1 MTGTGTKAATTAP
14 RVPTDRAPDTAAA
27 TSSKSLSSPTVIHRL
42 RSPSLSDR
50 SAATEPTPTT
60 KSRIPTVRV
69 ISTNGPEG
77 SPAACIFSTDLG
89 AMVSVTPTARRRKAR
104 PPATERPDVKRDTP
118 RTLLTPAEVRL
129 GYTHH
134 HRSVTRLAIVSLMT
148 RTSTADWPCTIA
160 RSVDLFGEGW
170 TLLIMR
176 QAFFG
181 TRRFEDFQKELGI
194 SRNILTLRLNRL
206 VEDGLFE
213 QVEYQQRPVRFE
225 YRLTEKGRDVF
236 PIVAAMAAYGD
247 KWLVGDEGTPL
258 ILYHTDCDRDMHAVV
273 TCSECAEPLT
283 LRKVKGRRG
292 PGYPAAGA

>member
-1 MTGTGTKAATTAP
+1 L
-14 RVPTDRAPDTAAA
+14 RNDTD
-27 TSSKSLSSPTVIHRL
+27 
-42 RSPSLSDR
+42 
-50 SAATEPTPTT
+50 
-60 KSRIPTVRV
+60 SRTQ
-69 ISTNGPEG
+69 
-77 SPAACIFSTDLG
+77 
-89 AMVSVTPTARRRKAR
+89 
-104 PPATERPDVKRDTP
+104 
-118 RTLLTPAEVRL
+118 
-129 GYTHH
+129 
-134 HRSVTRLAIVSLMT
+134 HRSVTQLAILSRMT
-148 RTSTADWPCTIA
+148 RTSTAAWPCTIA

-206 VEDGLFE
+206 VEEGLLKH
-213 QVEYQQRPVRFE
+213 VEYQQRPVRFE

-258 ILYHTDCDRDMHAVV
+258 ILHHTDCDRDMHAVV
-273 TCSECAEPLT
+273 TCSECAKPLT
-283 LRKVKGRRG
+283 VRNVEGRRG